1 MPLFARK
8 ATNQAEK
15 KAFEKNLKLVQSIN
29 LVESQQLNAD
39 HITLGQVRAPP
50 PGGPPSARLALTAR
64 FFSARL
70 ALAPGSRAGISPG
83 RASALRFAASAS
95 FADAAASASL
105 PANAPTNTE
114 RNAGKG

>member
-39 HITLGQVRAPP
+39 HITLGQV
-50 PGGPPSARLALTAR
+50 G
-64 FFSARL
+64 
-70 ALAPGSRAGISPG
+70 
-83 RASALRFAASAS
+83 
-95 FADAAASASL
+95 AAA
-105 PANAPTNTE
+105 
-114 RNAGKG
+114 